1 MKVKLIDPEQRE
13 TWQHPED
20 AGFSIEYRAYAGPT
34 LSTDIHEVARQY
46 INYGITKVI
55 QDGEAV
61 NEPRLGWATILPSDI
76 QTILFIN
83 ISQLSKLTPEEVQDL
98 QLPPGSQP
106 TETITI
112 VNDADGVDGDA

>member
-1 MKVKLIDPEQRE
+1 MKVKLIDPGQRE

-20 AGFSIEYRAYAGPT
+20 EGFSVEYRAYAGPT

-61 NEPRLGWATILPSDI
+61 NEPRDGWSTILPSDI

-106 TETITI
+106 TEMITI
-112 VNDADGVDGDA
+112 VNDADGVDGSA